1 MSNRK
6 NVVVIPGD
14 DAAPE
19 AMHPT
24 IELLQALELDIN
36 FEFPPYGDDAV
47 SSHGTGFPDV

>member
-19 AMHPT
+19 AVYPT
-24 IELLQALELDIN
+24 VKLLKKLGLEID
-36 FEFPPYGDDAV
+36 FEFPPSGDDAAAL
-47 SSHGTGFPDV
+47 SLIHI